1 MEDRLNQIDLRLTK
15 TFRIGRTRLDGN
27 VDLYNLLNASTVL
40 AHVDAIG
47 PRFMVPTQILG
58 ARIVDFGIQLNF

>member
-1 MEDRLNQIDLRLTK
+1 MRAAHLVLSSLS
-15 TFRIGRTRLDGN
+15 F

-58 ARIVDFGIQLNF
+58 ARIVEFGIQLNF